1 VNNFNVQIMKNTQTA
16 VFFAL
21 LATFGFSVQD
31 AVVKLLS
38 NSGSLWQLMLLRAII
53 VVVLLIVWS
62 KTFGRASSIRP
73 KGWLWPT
80 LRAVFMSAAY
90 TLFYGSLPLVSLSEA
105 AACFFSGPIFIC
117 LFSAIFLKESI
128 GFWRIGAVLFGFI
141 GVLLIIQPGGEN
153 VRVVLILPLMA
164 GSFYAMG
171 VIVTRG
177 WCKDEPTL
185 SLTISHNLFYACL
198 GALIV
203 TFLPLFSLP
212 EGLLASNR
220 FMMTGWVPLTREVLL
235 LIGITS
241 ITHII
246 AMTAS
251 IRAYQ
256 LAETSFIAPIEYIY
270 LIFAIA
276 IDFFIWKTLPDITGI
291 LGVSMIIASGIVIT
305 LRERLKQK
313 SD

>member
-1 VNNFNVQIMKNTQTA
+1 
-16 VFFAL
+16 
-21 LATFGFSVQD
+21 
-31 AVVKLLS
+31 
-38 NSGSLWQLMLLRAII
+38 
-53 VVVLLIVWS
+53 
-62 KTFGRASSIRP
+62 
-73 KGWLWPT
+73 
-80 LRAVFMSAAY
+80 
-90 TLFYGSLPLVSLSEA
+90 
-105 AACFFSGPIFIC
+105 
-117 LFSAIFLKESI
+117 
-128 GFWRIGAVLFGFI
+128 
-141 GVLLIIQPGGEN
+141 
-153 VRVVLILPLMA
+153 
-164 GSFYAMG
+164 
-171 VIVTRG
+171 
-177 WCKDEPTL
+177 
-185 SLTISHNLFYACL
+185 
-198 GALIV
+198 
-203 TFLPLFSLP
+203 
-212 EGLLASNR
+212 
-220 FMMTGWVPLTREVLL
+220 MMTGWVPLTREVLL